1 MNKNILLLKTLLL
14 STSQINKLKYCNDKK
29 KKGKI
34 IGGIVGVVVIYLLI
48 MGFAILTCIGY
59 GVTGMIDAAPVM
71 CALIISLLAFVFT
84 LFKTNGYL
92 FNFKEYDM
100 LMSLP
105 FEPKKIAA
113 CKFLYMYIKSMA
125 WHVSISLAMMIGY
138 GIFAK
143 PAFYVYI
150 IWAVLTVFLP
160 IIPTLIASFFG
171 FIIARIFA
179 GFKKRNILQ
188 TIFTFIF
195 IILAFS
201 SRFIIQSMFENDKVK
216 ETLQSAYDMTAG
228 AAKIYL
234 PAGWFSNAITA
245 VNILS
250 IVLLIGVSV
259 VLFIV
264 LFAIVGRSY
273 RKINSQLKNHAAARN
288 FKMKSQKKKS
298 ILNTIAYKEFKRLT
312 GSTTYMTNG
321 AMGVILAT
329 ILGVVTLLIG
339 FDSII
344 SLVAKGAKFDYSVV
358 QPAIPFII
366 FFFIGMV
373 STTCCSPSL
382 EGKNYW
388 IIQSLPIDKRKVY
401 QGKMLFNMYMQVP
414 FMVLATLC
422 MCISSGT
429 PILDTILYLIL
440 GLSMCAF
447 STTWGCVCGI
457 KHMKLEWENEI
468 EVVKQGAAVTIYLL
482 PNMFVTMIFSALS
495 IFLGIIM
502 GHMIPTLIFIVLY
515 SGLAVISYIGV
526 MSLAR
531 KRG

>member
-34 IGGIVGVVVIYLLI
+34 IGGIIGVVIIYLLI

-71 CALIISLLAFVFT
+71 CGLIVSLLAFVFT

-125 WHVSISLAMMIGY
+125 WHASISVAMMIGY
-138 GIFAK
+138 GFFAK

-150 IWAVLTVFLP
+150 IWAVLTVVLP
-160 IIPTLIASFFG
+160 IIPTLFASFLG

-195 IILAFS
+195 VILAFS
-201 SRFIIQSMFENDKVK
+201 FRFIVEGMFENNKVK
-216 ETLQSAYDMTAG
+216 ETLQSTYDMTAG
-228 AAKIYL
+228 AANIYL
-234 PAGWFSNAITA
+234 PAKWFSDAITA
-245 VNILS
+245 VDILS
-250 IVLLIGVSV
+250 IILLTGISV
-259 VLFIV
+259 VLFVV
-264 LFAIVGRSY
+264 LFALVGRSY
-273 RKINSQLKNHAAARN
+273 RRINSQLKNHAAARS
-288 FKMKSQKKKS
+288 FKMRSQKKKS

-321 AMGVILAT
+321 AMGVILAS
-329 ILGVVTLLIG
+329 ILGVITLFIG
-339 FDSII
+339 FDKII
-344 SLVAKGAKFDYSVV
+344 GMVTKGAHFDYSVV
-358 QPAIPFII
+358 QPAIPFIV

-401 QGKMLFNMYMQVP
+401 QGKMLFNMYMNVP
-414 FMVLATLC
+414 AMVLATLC
-422 MCISSGT
+422 MCISAGV
-429 PILDTILYLIL
+429 PVLDTILYLLL
-440 GLSMCAF
+440 GFSMCAF

-482 PNMFVTMIFSALS
+482 PNMFVTMIFCALS
-495 IFLGIIM
+495 IFLGIII
-502 GHMIPTLIFIVLY
+502 GSVIPTVIFIILY
-515 SGLAVISYIGV
+515 SGLAAISYIGAI
-526 MSLAR
+526 SLAR